1 MISETLIEG
10 VRPVAYVCGQVFAK
24 LEAIQKAALG
34 DLNAGIRER
43 YFTYAMTLPS
53 AAFGRLFDLNSKH
66 YTKLKNEKP
75 GLAIT
80 LDKELQELC
89 RDINISNLPV
99 TFKLEEKGQF
109 AIGYYHQKQAQFSA
123 SKSKEIQEER

>member
-1 MISETLIEG
+1 MISEKLNEENK
-10 VRPVAYVCGQVFAK
+10 PVAYVCGQVFAK
-24 LEAIQKAALG
+24 LEAIQRAALG

-43 YFTYAMTLPS
+43 YFTYAMPLPS
-53 AAFGRLFDLNSKH
+53 AAVGRLFDLNSKH

-89 RDINISNLPV
+89 RDIDINNLPV

-109 AIGYYHQKQAQFSA
+109 AIGYYHQKQEQYSA
-123 SKSKEIQEER
+123 NKS